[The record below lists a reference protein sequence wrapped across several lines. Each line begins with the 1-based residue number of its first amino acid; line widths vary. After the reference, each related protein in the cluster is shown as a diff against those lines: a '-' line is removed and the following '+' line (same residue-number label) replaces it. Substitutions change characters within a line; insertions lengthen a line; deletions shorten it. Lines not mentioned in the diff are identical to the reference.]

1 MTDAASPP
9 SLELL
14 LATLKR
20 QAGETRAVPPVE
32 RWKPAFCGDIDIV
45 IEADGTWRHEGARM
59 TREALVRLFA
69 SVLRK
74 DEDGET
80 YLVTPAERMRI
91 RVVDAP
97 FVAVRAD
104 KAGTGADQTIAFTT
118 NMGEVVVAGP
128 AHPIR
133 VKTDAEGTP
142 RPYVLVRG
150 RLEARIL
157 RAPFFELVEWA
168 EPRDGRLDLRSGGG
182 WFDLGPFD
190 AGAAS

>member
-1 MTDAASPP
+1 MTNAASPP

-14 LATLKR
+14 LAALKR

-32 RWKPAFCGDIDIV
+32 RWNPAFCGDIDIV

-59 TREALVRLFA
+59 TREALVKLFA

-91 RVVDAP
+91 KVMDAP

-104 KAGTGADQTIAFTT
+104 RAGEGPEQTIAFTS
-118 NMGEVVVAGP
+118 NMGDVVVAGP

-133 VKTDAEGTP
+133 VVTGANDEP

-157 RAPFFELVEWA
+157 RAPFFELAEWA
-168 EPRDGRLDLRSGGG
+168 EEKDGRLRLWSGGAA
-182 WFDLGPFD
+182 FDLG
-190 AGAAS
+190 AAA

>member
-1 MTDAASPP
+1 MTPTSNPS

-14 LATLKR
+14 LAALKR
-20 QAGETRAVPPVE
+20 EAGETRAVPPVE
-32 RWKPAFCGDIDIV
+32 RWNPAFCGDIDIV
-45 IEADGTWRHEGARM
+45 IEADGTWRHERARM
-59 TREALVRLFA
+59 TREALVKLFA

-91 RVVDAP
+91 TVKDAP

-104 KAGTGADQTIAFTT
+104 RAGEGQNQTIAFTT
-118 NMGEVVVAGP
+118 NVGDVVIAGP
-128 AHPIR
+128 DHPIR
-133 VKTDAEGTP
+133 VKTGENGEP

-150 RLEARIL
+150 RLEALIL

-168 EPRDGRLDLRSGGG
+168 ETKDGRLGLWSGGAS
-182 WFDLGPFD
+182 FDLG
-190 AGAAS
+190 AMG